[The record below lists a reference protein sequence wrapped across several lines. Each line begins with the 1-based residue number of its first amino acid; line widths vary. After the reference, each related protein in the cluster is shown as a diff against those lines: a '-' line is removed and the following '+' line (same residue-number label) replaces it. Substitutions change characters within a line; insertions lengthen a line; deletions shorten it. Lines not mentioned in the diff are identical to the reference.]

1 MFDLDRFRDDCV
13 EACREGD
20 SRQAIQALV
29 ERAVSRPGEVVRQLG
44 EHQRAGVQ
52 TLYHGP
58 DLTVL
63 DVRWAPEMEFH
74 PHDHRMWAVIGIY
87 AGREDNVFYRRTQ
100 HGLRQEGAR
109 SLHPGDVNA
118 MGEHAIH
125 GVRTPPAQLT
135 WAIHVYGGDFFAEP
149 RSEWDPET
157 FEEHPYSME
166 NMRRL
171 FEEAN
176 ERMRTMA
183 SSPAG

>member
-13 EACREGD
+13 NACREDD
-20 SRQAIQALV
+20 SRQAIEAVV
-29 ERAVSRPGEVVRQLG
+29 ERAVFHPGEVIRALG

-52 TLYHGP
+52 TLYHAP
-58 DLTVL
+58 ELTVL
-63 DVRWAPEMEFH
+63 DVRWAPEMEFY

-87 AGREDNVFYRRTQ
+87 AGREDNVFYRRTPD
-100 HGLRQEGAR
+100 GLRRQGQR

-118 MGEHAIH
+118 MGENAVH

-135 WAIHVYGGDFFAEP
+135 WAIHVYGGDFFAKP

-157 FEEHPYSME
+157 LEERPYDME

-171 FEEAN
+171 FEQAN
-176 ERMRTMA
+176 ERMRA
-183 SSPAG
+183 AGISTAG